1 MSKYDLIRC
10 CIRTAQ
16 LAGKRNPERG
26 AAYAELLLLTVPLC
40 LLSMVISSKL
50 AMTSQTKVRAQI
62 SSSLVAQRGAMTA
75 CGGNGSLS
83 APWMNQMPGQPGGPR
98 VDGSVT
104 NIPSLLARISSAG
117 ALVSDLKVGMSGLR
131 SSIEANQ
138 TEFPIDIL
146 SQSQLTAT
154 NWSSSS
160 TTMSPDTY
168 HFKPLADK
176 IMPELSPDLRASSA
190 FVCNEADLAAMD
202 NAGKLGRLSPEEM
215 IRLQLTA
222 WAFAEAQKFF

>member
-1 MSKYDLIRC
+1 MSKYDLIR
-10 CIRTAQ
+10 RWMWSAKRQ
-16 LAGKRNPERG
+16 PKRNAERG

-62 SSSLVAQRGAMTA
+62 SSSLSAQRGAMTA
-75 CGGNGSLS
+75 CGSSGNLS
-83 APWMNQMPGQPGGPR
+83 PPWMNQMPGQPGGPK
-98 VDGSVT
+98 VNGGVP

-117 ALVSDLKVGMSGLR
+117 ALVSDLRVGMSGLR
-131 SSIEANQ
+131 NSIEANQ
-138 TEFPIDIL
+138 TEFPADIL

-160 TTMSPDTY
+160 TTLSPDSY

-176 IMPELSPDLRASSA
+176 IMPEPVPELRASST
-190 FVCNEADLAAMD
+190 FVCNEADLAAMQ
-202 NAGKLGRLSPEEM
+202 NAGKLGKLTPEEM
-215 IRLQLTA
+215 LRLQLTA
-222 WAFAEAQKFF
+222 WAFAEAQKFY